1 MNEPICDI
9 QKIEKVIMVP
19 ETYEENCPTKEAVIE
34 NYEEPCR
41 VPSTSFAPKI
51 EKYWVNCPK
60 TVTE

>member
-1 MNEPICDI
+1 MSPPVCDI

-19 ETYEENCPTKEAVIE
+19 EKYTEDCPTKEAVTE
-34 NYEEPCR
+34 NYEEPVK
-41 VPSTSFAPKI
+41 VPQTNFSPKI